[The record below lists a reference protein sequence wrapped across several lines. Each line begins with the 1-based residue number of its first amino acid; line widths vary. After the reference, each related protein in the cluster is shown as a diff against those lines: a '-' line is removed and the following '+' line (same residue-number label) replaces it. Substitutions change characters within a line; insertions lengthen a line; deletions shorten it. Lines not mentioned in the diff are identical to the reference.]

1 MPVAHIGKVRWKMSE
16 IKFSDG
22 MPKRERRSSTSIYPE
37 ELLDKKCGG
46 CVRCQPRKRKGE
58 TGYHCTTQPYIKD
71 ISTEDKACVI
81 YWDKEEEERYKA
93 LTAQDEENRRKELWN
108 IYSKREPIKLPIV
121 NDGHGMIP
129 ECPICGE
136 MPYSTEQCHWCGQR
150 FIQDEEVK
158 EYTKPLTKEV
168 TCFSYGRKVIASVSK
183 YNGHISY
190 HCQCGTSFIE

>member
-1 MPVAHIGKVRWKMSE
+1 MSE

-22 MPKRERRSSTSIYPE
+22 IPERERRSITSIYPE

-46 CVRCQPRKRKGE
+46 CVRCQPRERNGE
-58 TGYHCTTQPYIKD
+58 TGYHCTTQPYTKD
-71 ISTEDKACVI
+71 ISPEDKACVI
-81 YWDKEEEERYKA
+81 YWDKEEERKYEA
-93 LTAQDEENRRKELWN
+93 LKAQDEEDRRKELWN
-108 IYSKREPIKLPIV
+108 IYSNREPIKLPII
-121 NDGHGMIP
+121 NDGYGMIP

-150 FIQDEEVK
+150 FIQDKEIEEY
-158 EYTKPLTKEV
+158 EKPLTKEV
-168 TCFSYGRKVIASVSK
+168 TCFSCGRKVMANVSK